1 MPFRGHDTFSLR
13 LLRAGFR
20 YLGPHFPAIA
30 GRWAYHLWFSTRRFP
45 EPPRERHW
53 REQAQISRTAWRG
66 IPLVRYVWGASDAPA
81 ILLIHGWNG
90 RGTQLG
96 AFAEPLVQAGFRAV
110 ACDAPGHGRSPGTS
124 TNIVEYAETI
134 QALAQTSVPI
144 TGAIAHSFG
153 VPATAR
159 ALQQGLQ
166 LQRLVAIAAPAGA
179 EFLLRRFAHLL
190 DIPDSV
196 IAAMRARIERNFG
209 MDIFARLSTEAMLA
223 GHPLPGLIVHDRGDR
238 DVPVAHAERLQRSW
252 PDARLLL
259 TEGLGHRRIL
269 RDPAVIA
276 AAVDFLR
283 QDEARQRP
291 GEWL

>member
-1 MPFRGHDTFSLR
+1 MPHRGHDTFPLR

-20 YLGPHFPAIA
+20 HLGPHFPHLA
-30 GRWAYHLWFSTRRFP
+30 GRWAYRLWFATRRFP

-53 REQAQISRTAWRG
+53 REQARTDRIAWRNTS
-66 IPLVRYVWGASDAPA
+66 LARYTWGAPDAPA

-90 RGTQLG
+90 RGTQMG
-96 AFAEPLVQAGFRAV
+96 AFAGPLVEAGFRAV
-110 ACDAPGHGRSPGTS
+110 ACDAPGHGRSPGCS
-124 TNIVEYAETI
+124 THIFEYAEAI
-134 QALAQTSVPI
+134 QALAQNSGPVV
-144 TGAIAHSFG
+144 GAIAHSFG

-166 LQRLVAIAAPAGA
+166 LPRLVAIAAPAGA

-196 IAAMRARIERNFG
+196 IAAMRTRIERSFG

-223 GHPLPGLIVHDRGDR
+223 DCPLPGLIVHDRGDR
-238 DVPVAHAERLQRSW
+238 DVPVTHAERLQRAW
-252 PDARLLL
+252 PTARLLL

-276 AAVDFLR
+276 AAVAFLQHSDTR
-283 QDEARQRP
+283 QP
-291 GEWL
+291 PNEWL

>member
-1 MPFRGHDTFSLR
+1 MPHRGHDTFSLR

-20 YLGPHFPAIA
+20 HLGPHFPGIA
-30 GRWAYHLWFSTRRFP
+30 GRWAYRLWFATRRFP

-53 REQAQISRTAWRG
+53 REQAQYDHIAWHNAA
-66 IPLVRYVWGASDAPA
+66 LARYTWGVPDAPA
-81 ILLIHGWNG
+81 VLLIHGWNG
-90 RGTQLG
+90 RGTQMG

-110 ACDAPGHGRSPGTS
+110 ACDAPGHGRSPGDC
-124 TNIVEYAETI
+124 TNLFEYAEAI
-134 QALAQTSVPI
+134 QTLAQSSGPVA
-144 TGAIAHSFG
+144 GAITHSFG

-166 LQRLVAIAAPAGA
+166 LPRLVAIAAPAGA

-223 GHPLPGLIVHDRGDR
+223 GHSLPGLIIHDRGDR
-238 DVPVAHAERLQRSW
+238 DVPLAHAERLHQAW
-252 PDARLLL
+252 PAAQLLL

-269 RDPAVIA
+269 RDPAVIE
-276 AAVDFLR
+276 AAVAFLR
-283 QDEARQRP
+283 QA
-291 GEWL
+291 